1 MTIAVY
7 PGSFDPLTYGHL
19 DIIQR
24 SSKVVD
30 HLIVAVLHNAQ
41 KQPLFSVD
49 ERKALI
55 SEVVSGMKNVEV
67 DSFDG
72 LLVDYV
78 RERNADVIVRGLRA
92 ITDFEYELQLAS
104 INRKMN
110 PDAETLF
117 MMTNN
122 QYSFLSS
129 KMVKEV
135 AKYGADVSDLVPPP
149 VEAALRNKFDS
160 SDQPGDNIGLVTF
173 WQEIGIASSV
183 RSNQPRSRR

>member
-1 MTIAVY
+1 VEAVTIAVY

-24 SSKVVD
+24 SSRVVD

-55 SEVVSGMKNVEV
+55 SEVVAGMKNVEV

-78 RERNADVIVRGLRA
+78 RKRKADVIVRGLRA

-149 VEAALRNKFDS
+149 VEAALRNKFGF
-160 SDQPGDNIGLVTF
+160 Q
-173 WQEIGIASSV
+173 
-183 RSNQPRSRR
+183 

>member
-41 KQPLFSVD
+41 KQPLFSVE

-55 SEVVSGMKNVEV
+55 SEVVAGMNNVEV

-72 LLVDYV
+72 LLVEYV
-78 RERNADVIVRGLRA
+78 RKRKADVIVRGLRA

-110 PDAETLF
+110 PEAETLF

-149 VEAALRNKFDS
+149 VEAALRRKFGS
-160 SDQPGDNIGLVTF
+160 Q
-173 WQEIGIASSV
+173 
-183 RSNQPRSRR
+183 